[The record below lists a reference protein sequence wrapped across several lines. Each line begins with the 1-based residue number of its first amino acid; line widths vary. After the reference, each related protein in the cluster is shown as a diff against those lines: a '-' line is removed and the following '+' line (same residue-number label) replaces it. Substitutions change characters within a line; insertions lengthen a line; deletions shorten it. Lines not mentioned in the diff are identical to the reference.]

1 MPLGMTF
8 LPTHVPLVM
17 LMTYHVALKLHKPQ
31 IHGRLFLAFF
41 FFFFVHCG
49 AISMAILGTC
59 DDIITFPCMKLT
71 TDVVSLKVQAA

>member
-1 MPLGMTF
+1 MFAHSRSP
-8 LPTHVPLVM
+8 VM
-17 LMTYHVALKLHKPQ
+17 LMTDHVALKLHKPQ

-41 FFFFVHCG
+41 SFFVHCG